1 MRVIF
6 ECELL
11 GCYIYILIDF
21 SITCQSYTRMNN
33 TVVKMVFATAFSPL
47 TLLKHVRYMDP
58 IKQLVILVVN

>member
-1 MRVIF
+1 
-6 ECELL
+6 
-11 GCYIYILIDF
+11 
-21 SITCQSYTRMNN
+21 MNN